1 MTKREYL
8 EKNGLRLI
16 ASPEFL
22 DEECTEDFEEFVKI
36 SKEEFEHFDEIKAE
50 QTACKEFW
58 CVEMNCPSYHT
69 GEQCRQCEKYERC
82 ENCILQNDTPSPE
95 HCKSICD
102 QICYGFYE
110 EGEEEW

>member
-22 DEECTEDFEEFVKI
+22 DEECTEEFKEFVKI
-36 SKEEFEHFDEIKAE
+36 SKEEFEHFDEIKTE

-58 CVEMNCPSYHT
+58 CVEMKCPSYHT
-69 GEQCRQCEKYERC
+69 GDQCRQCEKYERC
-82 ENCILQNDTPSPE
+82 EHCILQNDAPSPE

-110 EGEEEW
+110 EGEEES